1 MKYLQGLIVI
11 AIFIIISSGCKV
23 AAPVQMPVVKEIPD
37 TFGLRKDSFSM
48 ATVPWRDFF
57 TDPQLKM
64 LIDTAIK
71 NNPDLLIAIQRIEV
85 ARAQVALSRGAMLPS
100 LDGIASAGFDKYGK
114 YTMNGV
120 GNDDTNLSPNITK
133 EQHIPSPTP
142 DYFLGLRSSWEI
154 DVWGKLRERNKAAI
168 ARLLASEKGRQ
179 YVVTELVAEV
189 ASMYYSLLA
198 LDNELVIIKRNIELQ
213 EKAVEIVQAQKAGG
227 RATEL
232 AVQQF
237 AAQLLNTRAIEF
249 RTRQYLTATENQL
262 NAIIGRYPQ
271 KIERDS
277 SIMKQGL
284 PTNLQVGLPA
294 DLLLNRPD
302 IQEAEFS
309 LRAAEADVKAARAA
323 FLPSLT
329 LSPYVGFNSFN
340 ASMFFNP
347 ASIAFGLIG
356 GLTAPIFNNN
366 QIKAG
371 YAIANATN
379 KEAVYQYQKAILNG
393 FSETM
398 TNLSNIYNNEQSFS
412 LKEKEVSELA
422 KAVSTANELYLTG
435 YASYLE
441 VITAQKGVLEAE
453 LQLTN
458 QKKDIFQAMISL
470 YRTLGGGWN

>member
-1 MKYLQGLIVI
+1 MIV
-11 AIFIIISSGCKV
+11 SSGCKV
-23 AAPVQMPVVKEIPD
+23 SAPVQMPVVKNMPD
-37 TFGLRKDSFSM
+37 SFVTQKDSGSM
-48 ATVPWRDFF
+48 ATVSWRDFF
-57 TDPQLKM
+57 ADPHLKI
-64 LIDTAIK
+64 LIDTAIR

-198 LDNELVIIKRNIELQ
+198 LDNELLIIKRNIELQ

-249 RTRQYLTATENQL
+249 RTKQYLAATENQL
-262 NAIIGRYPQ
+262 NAIVGRYPQ

-284 PTNLQVGLPA
+284 PNNLQVGLPS

-302 IQEAEFS
+302 IQEAEFN

-371 YAIANATN
+371 YVVANANN
-379 KEAVYQYQKAILNG
+379 KEAVYQYQKSILNG

-412 LKEKEVSELA
+412 LKEKEVNELSR
-422 KAVSTANELYLTG
+422 AVSTANELYLTG

-453 LQLTN
+453 LQLTS
-458 QKKDIFQAMISL
+458 QKKDIFQAMIGL

>member
-1 MKYLQGLIVI
+1 MKNLQGIIIIV
-11 AIFIIISSGCKV
+11 AFIIVSSGCKV
-23 AAPVQMPVVKEIPD
+23 SAPVQMPVVKTMPD
-37 TFGLRKDSFSM
+37 TFTVRKDSASM
-48 ATVPWRDFF
+48 AAVPWREFF
-57 TDPQLKM
+57 TDAHLKT
-64 LIDTAIK
+64 LIDTAIR

-262 NAIIGRYPQ
+262 NAIVGRYPQ

-284 PTNLQVGLPA
+284 PGNLQVGLPS

-302 IQEAEFS
+302 IQEAEFT

-371 YAIANATN
+371 YAIANANN
-379 KEAVYQYQKAILNG
+379 KEAVYQYQKVILNG

-412 LKEKEVSELA
+412 LKEKEVNELS

-453 LQLTN
+453 LQLTS